1 MLFELSCSKLLIA
14 ELGSAL
20 LICRWLQSLN
30 RNESI
35 HSLTIPIGCGGGIKS
50 MHKKAVQTRT

>member
-1 MLFELSCSKLLIA
+1 MLFKLSCSKLLIA

-20 LICRWLQSLN
+20 LICRWLPSLN
-30 RNESI
+30 KNESI
-35 HSLTIPIGCGGGIKS
+35 PSLTTPIGCGGGTKS